1 LRLRV
6 YPGASSNRVTGFAD
20 RVLQVRIAAP
30 PAKGKA
36 NVELI
41 RFLCKMLGVSKSSL
55 TIVKGFTSR
64 NKVIAVAGLGEKDI
78 IDRLSPEQNT

>member
-6 YPGASSNRVTGFAD
+6 YPGASSNRVTGFAG

-55 TIVKGFTSR
+55 TIVKGFTSQ
-64 NKVIAVAGLGEKDI
+64 NKVIAIAGLSQEEVI
-78 IDRLSPEQNT
+78 QQLSPEQNT